1 MNAMTVTVFLASMTA
16 VAFAAMLILALTSG
30 RGSDRTASRPIRT
43 RSEDETDRR
52 YR

>member
-1 MNAMTVTVFLASMTA
+1 MTVTVFLASMTA

-30 RGSDRTASRPIRT
+30 RGHARHASRTVRT
-43 RSEDETDRR
+43 RSEHESGHRP